1 MGLTMFSFLTSLIWV
16 SIFAIVIKLLSRQ
29 MIVLRT
35 FSIYPL
41 IFLICLCLIRF
52 FLPTEL
58 FYTHIIR
65 SEIFL
70 PALQRVLAYPIINS
84 FGKGVTVNVFDTL
97 ILMGSGVAI
106 YKLCCKINEYK
117 RLYNI
122 LCIFPASEDQ
132 RIKSTLA
139 NIQNITGIKK
149 EIKIIV
155 YKNIRTPAIVGFYA
169 PIIIL
174 PDINFTD
181 DELFGVLLHELQ
193 HHHQRHAIIKCI
205 CDIIQTIFWW
215 NPFFRYLNTEVEHTL
230 EMHSDE
236 KVSYYLNAQQQRCYL
251 NAIIKVIKNQ
261 EKNQIKSILTCCLVE
276 EAKSDRLEQ
285 RFKMLLESNYSK
297 INKQRS
303 KVFIPIMF
311 VFLILSYAFVIQ
323 PYSEPDIQ
331 NYGTMI
337 DISCNDYLVKTD
349 SGYDFYNE
357 QGELVANISV
367 IDDSLKHLKIINK
380 EVHHEKNYNN

>member
-1 MGLTMFSFLTSLIWV
+1 MGLTLFSFLTSLIWV

-29 MIVLRT
+29 MILLRT

-58 FYTHIIR
+58 FYTRIIR
-65 SEIFL
+65 SENLL
-70 PALQRVLAYPIINS
+70 PALQRVLAYPLINL
-84 FGKGVTVNVFDTL
+84 FGKGITANVFDIL
-97 ILMGSGVAI
+97 ILISGGVAL
-106 YKLCCKINEYK
+106 YKFCKKINEYR

-139 NIQNITGIKK
+139 NIQNLIGTKR

-155 YKNIRTPAIVGFYA
+155 HKSIGTPAIVGLYS

-181 DELFGVLLHELQ
+181 DELFGVLLHEWQ
-193 HHHQRHAIIKCI
+193 HYRQRHAIIKCI

-215 NPFFRYLNTEVEHTL
+215 NPFFRYFNNEVEHTL

-236 KVSYYLNAQQQRCYL
+236 KVSYYLNKQQQQCYL
-251 NAIIKVIKNQ
+251 NAIIKVIQNQSKNQ
-261 EKNQIKSILTCCLVE
+261 TESILTCCLVE
-276 EAKSDRLEQ
+276 EAQSNRLKQ
-285 RFKMLLESNYSK
+285 RFKMLLESNYSN

-303 KVFIPIMF
+303 KMFIPIMF
-311 VFLILSYAFVIQ
+311 ALLILSYTFVIQ
-323 PYSEPDIQ
+323 PYSEPSIQ
-331 NYGTMI
+331 DYGITI
-337 DISCNDYLVKTD
+337 DISSDDYFVKTD
-349 SGYDFYNE
+349 SGYDLYNK
-357 QGELVANISV
+357 QGELIANVSA
-367 IDDSLKHLKIINK
+367 IDDSLKHLKIINE
-380 EVHHEKNYNN
+380 EVHHEKVFNN

>member
-1 MGLTMFSFLTSLIWV
+1 M
-16 SIFAIVIKLLSRQ
+16 
-29 MIVLRT
+29 
-35 FSIYPL
+35 
-41 IFLICLCLIRF
+41 
-52 FLPTEL
+52 
-58 FYTHIIR
+58 
-65 SEIFL
+65 
-70 PALQRVLAYPIINS
+70 
-84 FGKGVTVNVFDTL
+84 
-97 ILMGSGVAI
+97 
-106 YKLCCKINEYK
+106 
-117 RLYNI
+117 
-122 LCIFPASEDQ
+122 
-132 RIKSTLA
+132 
-139 NIQNITGIKK
+139 
-149 EIKIIV
+149 

-181 DELFGVLLHELQ
+181 DELIGVLLHELQ

-337 DISCNDYLVKTD
+337 DISSNDYLVKTD

-380 EVHHEKNYNN
+380 EVHHEKIIIINLTCVLTAAMFLVILPINIYASDNTTKQALTIENLEISPQSEERGYKYKAIDGKLYKRLWSYTYARWLDKDWILIS